1 MDIDYGNVESEFLSI
16 SSLSIHFLFIFSF
29 SLHFLFIFSF
39 SLHFFFIFSFSHP
52 VCPAATSCAT
62 LSSSSSSSPLC
73 NIDDH
78 HIIILVEACSTAVE
92 VPFCRTGGDYVS
104 CTQFLSQ
111 KYKCLDSY
119 PCSGLII
126 GEHRCENN
134 VDRIYGWSQY
144 FDL

>member
-1 MDIDYGNVESEFLSI
+1 MKRVNLSPYPHFLSI
-16 SSLSIHFLFIFSF
+16 SSPFPHSLSIS
-29 SLHFLFIFSF
+29 S
-39 SLHFFFIFSFSHP
+39 SFSHSLSIFSRP
-52 VCPAATSCAT
+52 VCPAATSCAAP
-62 LSSSSSSSPLC
+62 SSPSSSSPLC

-78 HIIILVEACSTAVE
+78 HPIILVEACSTAVE
-92 VPFCRTGGDYVS
+92 VPFCRTGGDCVS

-111 KYKCLDSY
+111 KCKCLDSY

>member
-1 MDIDYGNVESEFLSI
+1 MKRVNLSPYPHFLSI
-16 SSLSIHFLFIFSF
+16 SSPFPHSLSISSSF
-29 SLHFLFIFSF
+29 SHSLSISSSF
-39 SLHFFFIFSFSHP
+39 SNSLSIFSHP